1 MSILMDFALCR
12 FLIKKGEDYGIAK
25 IAQLE
30 KKRKNLN
37 TLYRKKPKNFIDLP
51 KLIQLID

>member
-1 MSILMDFALCR
+1 MDFALCR